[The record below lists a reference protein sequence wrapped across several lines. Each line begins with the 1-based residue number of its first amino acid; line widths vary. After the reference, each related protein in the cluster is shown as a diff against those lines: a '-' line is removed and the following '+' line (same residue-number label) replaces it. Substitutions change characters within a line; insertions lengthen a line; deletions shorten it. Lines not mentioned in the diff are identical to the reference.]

1 MNTALKNNSITQQ
14 DYLAGELLS
23 DIRHEYIDGEVYAM
37 AGAHKDHNIISMTVS
52 NLLYNHLQDNPCQP
66 YASDMKVKV
75 GNNFFYPDVMVDC
88 SGQEQDYYTQYP
100 TLIVE
105 VLSKSTRQHDKTFK
119 RQAYCQIASLK
130 EYILIE
136 QDFVEIERWYRIDD
150 KYWEQT
156 VHYLGHDICFTSIG
170 LTVAVEDIYRR
181 VKNEDMTA
189 WLEKKAEQQNQADNS
204 DNLQK

>member
-1 MNTALKNNSITQQ
+1 MNTAPKYGVSEQE
-14 DYLAGELLS
+14 YLAGELLS
-23 DIRHEYIDGEVYAM
+23 EIRHEYINGEVYAM
-37 AGAHKDHNIISMTVS
+37 AGAHKDHNIIAGEVFRIVA
-52 NLLYNHLQDNPCQP
+52 NLLQDKPCQP

-119 RQAYCQIASLK
+119 RQAYCQIATLQ

-150 KYWEQT
+150 KHWEQT
-156 VHYLGHDICFTSIG
+156 VHYLGDDICFSSIG

-189 WLEKKAEQQNQADNS
+189 WLEKKAQQQNLDIAS
-204 DNLQK
+204 DNPKK